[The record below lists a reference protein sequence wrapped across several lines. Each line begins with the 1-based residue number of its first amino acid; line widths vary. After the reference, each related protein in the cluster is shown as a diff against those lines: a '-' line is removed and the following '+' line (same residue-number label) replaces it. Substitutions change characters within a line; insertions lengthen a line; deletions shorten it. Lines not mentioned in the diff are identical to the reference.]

1 MTDDERQRRDM
12 MDFRRD
18 DELRVRLLASIL
30 VGGKPNEAQRAAW
43 HEMETTILD
52 PLWDVVYG
60 PVPE

>member
-43 HEMETTILD
+43 REMETTILD

-60 PVPE
+60 PVAE